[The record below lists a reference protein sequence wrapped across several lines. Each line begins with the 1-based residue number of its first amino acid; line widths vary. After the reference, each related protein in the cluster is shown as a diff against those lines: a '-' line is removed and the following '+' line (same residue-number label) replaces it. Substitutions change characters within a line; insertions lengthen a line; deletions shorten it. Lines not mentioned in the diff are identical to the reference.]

1 MINDLQL
8 TMKKST
14 DINQSIN
21 RSSFIVHRF
30 HYLTQDL
37 PGITHQQL
45 AQIACEN
52 GIRWIQL
59 RVKNKPF
66 DECLQI
72 AKEVKQICNQF
83 QTTLIINDNVEIC
96 KAIETHGVHLGKNDM
111 SVAEAR
117 AIIGKDKIIG
127 GTANTIEDIE
137 HLQSAGVDYIGLGPY
152 KFTETKKNLNSIVG
166 LQGYSAMLQ
175 FYNSTI
181 PVIAIGGIQLED
193 VQPLM
198 NTGVYGIAVS
208 SVINLAEDKAKVI
221 SSFLELL

>member
-1 MINDLQL
+1 
-8 TMKKST
+8 MKKST
-14 DINQSIN
+14 DINQSIVH

-37 PGITHQQL
+37 PGITHQEL

-66 DECLQI
+66 DEWLQI
-72 AKEVKQICNQF
+72 AEKVKNICDKY
-83 QTTLIINDNVEIC
+83 QTILIINDNVEIC
-96 KAIETHGVHLGKNDM
+96 KAIDAHGVHLGKNDM

-117 AIIGKDKIIG
+117 AILGKDKIIG
-127 GTANTIEDIE
+127 GTANTTEDIK

-208 SVINLAEDKAKVI
+208 SAINLADNKPKVI
-221 SSFLELL
+221 NAFLELL

>member
-1 MINDLQL
+1 
-8 TMKKST
+8 MKKST
-14 DINQSIN
+14 EINQSIN

-37 PGITHQQL
+37 PDISHQEL
-45 AQIACEN
+45 AEIACEN

-59 RVKNKPF
+59 RVKNKSY
-66 DECLQI
+66 EEWLQI
-72 AKEVKQICNQF
+72 AKEVKSVCDKY
-83 QTTLIINDNVEIC
+83 QTILIINDNVEIC
-96 KAIETHGVHLGKNDM
+96 KAIDAHGVHLGKNDM

-117 AIIGKDKIIG
+117 AILGKDKIIG
-127 GTANTIEDIE
+127 GTANTVEDIE
-137 HLQSAGVDYIGLGPY
+137 YLQSTGVDYIGLGPY

-181 PVIAIGGIQLED
+181 PVIAIGGIKLED
-193 VQPLM
+193 VKSLM

-221 SSFLELL
+221 NSFLELL